1 MRRPG
6 LVLPVLVVVLWVL
19 LFFLLDDLTVRKGGP
34 RWIPADMEWRVTICG
49 ARSSSRRPGCS

>member
-19 LFFLLDDLTVRKGGP
+19 LFFLLDDLTARKEGP
-34 RWIPADMEWRVTICG
+34 QWMPTGMEWRVTICG
-49 ARSSSRRPGCS
+49 APSLWRRPGCS